1 MPISIT
7 VFKKLYATRTE
18 DAFPMTAQT
27 PTEEIL
33 DQEMEVPELALLLL
47 KSHFTYLTENGLF
60 NGHGSVELS
69 PSETT
74 ILA

>member
-18 DAFPMTAQT
+18 DAFPMIAATL
-27 PTEEIL
+27 TEEIL
-33 DQEMEVPELALLLL
+33 DQEMEVQELALLLL
-47 KSHFTYLTENGLF
+47 PSHFTCLTANGPF
-60 NGHGSVELS
+60 NGPGSEELS

>member
-18 DAFPMTAQT
+18 DASPMTPLT
-27 PTEEIL
+27 PTEVIL
-33 DQEMEVPELALLLL
+33 ALEMEVPELALLLFQF
-47 KSHFTYLTENGLF
+47 HFTYLMAHGLF
-60 NGHGSVELS
+60 NGHGSAELS

-74 ILA
+74 IHA